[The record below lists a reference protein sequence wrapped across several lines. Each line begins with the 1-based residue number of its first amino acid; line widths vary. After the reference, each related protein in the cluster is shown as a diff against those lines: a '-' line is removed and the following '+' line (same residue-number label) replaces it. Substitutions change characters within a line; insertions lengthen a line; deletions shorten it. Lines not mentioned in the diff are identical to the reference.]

1 MALLATWRNRLTAGP
16 RRALRFAMFDFKD
29 IEIIRSV
36 VRYGGFRAASDA
48 TGLAQSAISRRI
60 RHLEDRMGITI
71 FERDGRGVR
80 LSATGRRL
88 CDEGE
93 VLVAQRDRIVE
104 ELTQGMMAGVVRLGV
119 AETMTHT
126 ILPRMLT
133 TLGHRHPMLRFE
145 ISVDTSDQMEQA
157 LKDDALD
164 VAILL
169 RDQAPRGIVLAPL
182 PPVSMGWFVSPEH
195 FTLPSPAG
203 IEDLVSL
210 PIVSF
215 PKSTIPHRQVLERLS
230 SGRRR
235 PATVHG
241 SASLATMLHL
251 VQQGFGIGTIPHSIV
266 AAWPHAMLR
275 EIEVLPEAVLPPLEF
290 GICYDP
296 ERNEEIGRAV
306 TLAAIE
312 AATD

>member
-1 MALLATWRNRLTAGP
+1 
-16 RRALRFAMFDFKD
+16 MFDFKD

-80 LSATGRRL
+80 LSATGRRF

-93 VLVAQRDRIVE
+93 VLIAQRDRILE
-104 ELTQGMMAGVVRLGV
+104 ELTQGVMAGVVRLGV

-133 TLGHRHPMLRFE
+133 TLGNRHPMLRFE

-164 VAILL
+164 VVILL
-169 RDQAPRGIVLAPL
+169 RDQAPRGIALTPL

-215 PKSTIPHRQVLERLS
+215 PKTTIPHRQVLERLT

-241 SASLATMLHL
+241 SASIATMLHL

-266 AAWPHAMLR
+266 EAWPQAMLR
-275 EIEVLPEAVLPPLEF
+275 EIEVRPEAELPSLEF
-290 GICYDP
+290 VICYDP

-306 TLAAIE
+306 TTAAVE
-312 AATD
+312 AGDN

>member
-1 MALLATWRNRLTAGP
+1 
-16 RRALRFAMFDFKD
+16 MFGFRD

-88 CDEGE
+88 VDEAE
-93 VLVAQRDRIVE
+93 VLIAQRDRILS
-104 ELTQGMMAGVVRLGV
+104 ELTHGVMAGVVRLGV

-133 TLGHRHPMLRFE
+133 SLRQDHPLLRFE
-145 ISVDTSDQMEQA
+145 ISVDTSDQMGQA
-157 LKDDALD
+157 LRDDALD
-164 VAILL
+164 VVIML
-169 RDQAPRGIVLAPL
+169 RDQAPRGIALTPL
-182 PPVSMGWFVSPEH
+182 PPVTMGWFVSPEH
-195 FTLPSPAG
+195 FTLPQPAE
-203 IEDLVSL
+203 IDDLTAL

-215 PKSTIPHRQVLERLS
+215 PKTTSPHRQVIETLS
-230 SGRRR
+230 PGRRK

-241 SASLATMLHL
+241 SASLATVLHL

-266 AAWPHAMLR
+266 EAWPHAMLR
-275 EIEVLPEAVLPPLEF
+275 EIDVTPEARLPSLEF
-290 GICYDP
+290 VICYDA

-306 TLAAIE
+306 TQAAV
-312 AATD
+312 AAGRE

>member
-1 MALLATWRNRLTAGP
+1 
-16 RRALRFAMFDFKD
+16 MFGFKD

-80 LSATGRRL
+80 LSAAGRRL
-88 CDEGE
+88 CDEAE
-93 VLVAQRDRIVE
+93 VLIAQRDRILE
-104 ELTQGMMAGVVRLGV
+104 ELTQGVMAGVVRLGV

-133 TLGHRHPMLRFE
+133 TLRSRHPMLRFE
-145 ISVDTSDQMEQA
+145 ISVDTSDQMGQA
-157 LKDDALD
+157 LKEDSLD

-169 RDQAPRGIVLAPL
+169 RDQAPRGIALTPL
-182 PPVSMGWFVSPEH
+182 PPESMGWFVSPEH
-195 FTLPSPAG
+195 FTLPSPAA
-203 IEDLVSL
+203 IDDLVAL

-215 PKSTIPHRQVLERLS
+215 PKTTIPHRQVLDLLT

-241 SASLATMLHL
+241 SASLATVLHL

-266 AAWPHAMLR
+266 AAWPQTCLR
-275 EIEVLPEAVLPPLEF
+275 EIETLPEATLRPLEF
-290 GICYDP
+290 AICYDP

-306 TLAAIE
+306 TRAAVQ
-312 AATD
+312 AGGN